1 MTTTEPSR
9 HGIARSSGGWLAC
22 NCGEGRFSDAEMT
35 RHLLDVGCDEG
46 RQEGYDAGIA
56 VAKGELVTADDPRLK
71 GARARAEFDSAN
83 SVLAYEGVV
92 EEWDTYRNGDA
103 RLVVAN
109 VCLKSATRV
118 YLLAEAPDPDAEV
131 RKALEAADEASCT
144 YAGMLDALRAAG
156 YDIVKA
162 VAK

>member
-1 MTTTEPSR
+1 MTTTEHAICLSLD
-9 HGIARSSGGWLAC
+9 GEKAW
-22 NCGEGRFSDAEMT
+22 CGCGTFDGTYGSLT
-35 RHLLDVGCDEG
+35 RHLLDAGRDEG
-46 RQEGYDAGIA
+46 RREGYDAGLTA
-56 VAKGELVTADDPRLK
+56 ARGELVTADDPRLK
-71 GARARAEFDSAN
+71 GARVRAEFDSAN

-109 VCLKSATRV
+109 VYIKSATRV
-118 YLLAEAPDPDAEV
+118 YLLAEAPDPDIEV
-131 RKALEAADEASCT
+131 REALEAADEASCT

-156 YDIVKA
+156 YDVVKA